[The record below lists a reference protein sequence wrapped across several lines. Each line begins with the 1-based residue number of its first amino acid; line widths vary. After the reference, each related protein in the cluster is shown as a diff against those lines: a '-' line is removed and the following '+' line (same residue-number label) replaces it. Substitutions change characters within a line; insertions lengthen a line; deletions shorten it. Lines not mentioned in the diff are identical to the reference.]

1 MIVDGHFDSHYHIVI
16 FLLGQCL
23 CVCVRAY
30 NCACVDLAVVD
41 GAVCDRHY
49 EQYCDP
55 GRVQEERPV
64 GACML
69 ALECVCAVAK
79 AGGGIHASSEWMNA
93 HVRQQKKGRKAE
105 KEQDPWAHLCMYQ
118 ASG

>member
-1 MIVDGHFDSHYHIVI
+1 MVILIVI
-16 FLLGQCL
+16 IILSFFCWVSV

-30 NCACVDLAVVD
+30 DCACVDLAVVD

-55 GRVQEERPV
+55 GRVQEERPA
-64 GACML
+64 GACMH

-79 AGGGIHASSEWMNA
+79 AGG
-93 HVRQQKKGRKAE
+93 HVYMHQVNG
-105 KEQDPWAHLCMYQ
+105 
-118 ASG
+118 